1 MLVAFLH
8 MTESVTLQVE
18 IINAEAYAYDGECIA
33 KAEEMRKP
41 GLIDIQPKQVCMAI
55 T

>member
-1 MLVAFLH
+1 M
-8 MTESVTLQVE
+8 QVD

-41 GLIDIQPKQVCMAI
+41 GLIHIEAIQVSLSS
-55 T
+55 